1 MFERI
6 ASEEI
11 WQGHIGGVRV
21 DTFRYD
27 DGEEATREI
36 VTHPGAVTVLP
47 FDGEA
52 IWLVRQPREPVD
64 EQALLEL
71 PAGKIDRDG
80 EELEDV
86 AKRELAEEI
95 GKGARDWRHLVSF
108 YNSPGLLS
116 EVNHLFLAEGLYDE
130 SAEAEEEER
139 IEIVRM
145 PLERLERDDRRV
157 QGREDAHRAA
167 LVQVLPGLSVAAC
180 RRGEAGGRRVPHGD
194 DRQARCRSGRSSTCC
209 STSSPTSSSSAACR
223 ATRSRPTAP
232 TCSSTGASWMSA
244 A

>member
-11 WQGHIGGVRV
+11 WKGRIGGVRV
-21 DTFRYD
+21 DTFRYE

-71 PAGKIDRDG
+71 PAGKIDREG
-80 EELEDV
+80 EQLIEV

-95 GKGARDWRHLVSF
+95 GKGAHEWRHLVSF

-116 EVNHLFLAEGLYDE
+116 EENHLFLAQGLYDE
-130 SAEAEEEER
+130 SLESDEEER
-139 IEIVRM
+139 IEIVRLPM
-145 PLERLERDDRRV
+145 DRLDETIA
-157 QGREDAHRAA
+157 GLKDAKT
-167 LVQVLPGLSVAAC
+167 LIGLLWFRSFL
-180 RRGEAGGRRVPHGD
+180 RGA
-194 DRQARCRSGRSSTCC
+194 
-209 STSSPTSSSSAACR
+209 
-223 ATRSRPTAP
+223 
-232 TCSSTGASWMSA
+232 
-244 A
+244 

>member
-11 WQGHIGGVRV
+11 WKGHIGGVRV

-27 DGEEATREI
+27 DGEEAKREI

-47 FDGEA
+47 FDGES

-71 PAGKIDRDG
+71 PAGKIDKEG
-80 EELEDV
+80 EELLDV

-95 GKGARDWRHLVSF
+95 GKGAREWRHLVSF

-116 EVNHLFLAEGLYDE
+116 EENHLFLAEGLYDE
-130 SAEAEEEER
+130 SLESEEEER
-139 IEIVRM
+139 IEIV
-145 PLERLERDDRRV
+145 PIPVPRLEETIAEV
-157 QGREDAHRAA
+157 KDAKTLIGLLWFRAY
-167 LVQVLPGLSVAAC
+167 LL
-180 RRGEAGGRRVPHGD
+180 AG
-194 DRQARCRSGRSSTCC
+194 A
-209 STSSPTSSSSAACR
+209 
-223 ATRSRPTAP
+223 
-232 TCSSTGASWMSA
+232 
-244 A
+244 

>member
-11 WQGHIGGVRV
+11 WQGNIGGVRV

-27 DGEEATREI
+27 DGEEAKREI

-47 FDGEA
+47 LDDDA

-64 EQALLEL
+64 EQSLLEL

-80 EELEDV
+80 EDLIDV

-95 GKGARDWRHLVSF
+95 GKGAREWRHLVSF

-116 EVNHLFLAEGLYDE
+116 EVNHLFLAEGLYDA
-130 SAEAEEEER
+130 SLDSEEEER
-139 IEIVRM
+139 IEVVRL
-145 PLERLERDDRRV
+145 PLGQLEMTIP
-157 QGREDAHRAA
+157 ELKDAKT
-167 LVQVLPGLSVAAC
+167 LIGLLWLKAYL
-180 RRGEAGGRRVPHGD
+180 G
-194 DRQARCRSGRSSTCC
+194 
-209 STSSPTSSSSAACR
+209 
-223 ATRSRPTAP
+223 
-232 TCSSTGASWMSA
+232 
-244 A
+244 